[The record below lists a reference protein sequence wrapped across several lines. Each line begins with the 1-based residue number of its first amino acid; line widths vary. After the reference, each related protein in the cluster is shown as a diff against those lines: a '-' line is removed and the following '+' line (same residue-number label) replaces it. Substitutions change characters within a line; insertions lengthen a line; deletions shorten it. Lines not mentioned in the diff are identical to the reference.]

1 MNKCFVVVP
10 CYNEKEVLRRVV
22 EELLVYKLEVVVVDD
37 GSTEATKTLLSG
49 LNIHFLAHGINLGQ
63 GAALQTGMSYAL
75 QAGADYIIHFDADGQ
90 HDARYIPIFLRHLQ
104 QNNLDIVLGSRFLD
118 ADATKEVPS
127 HRRILLRIARWF
139 NWCATGLLLSDA
151 HNGFRVLSRNAA
163 EKIVFTENRMAHA
176 TEILSLIKKHRLS
189 YDELPIIIQYT
200 AYAMGKGQR
209 NSDAINIVFDILLNK
224 IFR

>member
-1 MNKCFVVVP
+1 MSKCFVLVP
-10 CYNEKEVLRRVV
+10 CYNENEVLSKVV
-22 EELLVYKLEVVVVDD
+22 EELRTYDVEVVVIDD
-37 GSTEATKTLLSG
+37 GSSIDTFSFVQD
-49 LNIHFLAHGINLGQ
+49 LNVHFLEHGINLGQ

-75 QAGADYIIHFDADGQ
+75 RQGANYIIHFDADGQ
-90 HDARYIPIFLRHLQ
+90 HDARYIPIFLTHLQ

-118 ADATKEVPS
+118 VDATKEVPS

-151 HNGFRVLSRNAA
+151 HNGFRVLSRKAA
-163 EKIVFTENRMAHA
+163 EKIIFTENRMAHA
-176 TEILSLIKKHRLS
+176 TEILSLIKKHRLR
-189 YDELPIIIQYT
+189 YDELPITIRYT

-224 IFR
+224 LFR